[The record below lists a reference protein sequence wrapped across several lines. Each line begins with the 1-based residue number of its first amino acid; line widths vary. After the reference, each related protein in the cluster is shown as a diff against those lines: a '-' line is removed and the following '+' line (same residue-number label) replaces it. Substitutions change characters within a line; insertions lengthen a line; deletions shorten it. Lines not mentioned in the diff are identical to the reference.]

1 MTISTTGLEP
11 NKPFTRTM
19 KAPSTTKVD
28 LIVQMLKSG
37 HSGEYIAST
46 LDVST
51 GTVSNICLKYCPDI
65 EKSSGGCPPTL
76 SSANIH
82 YATYPIERGKV
93 DNTAHVTGTLQ
104 NITNQHLSSQTVWR
118 TLKQVGLKQ

>member
-1 MTISTTGLEP
+1 M
-11 NKPFTRTM
+11 
-19 KAPSTTKVD
+19 
-28 LIVQMLKSG
+28 
-37 HSGEYIAST
+37 
-46 LDVST
+46 
-51 GTVSNICLKYCPDI
+51 
-65 EKSSGGCPPTL
+65 L